1 MTLCPTPDCNKALE
15 HDAIMCGDCFTR
27 TPKHLYR
34 FLVRMRLAAR
44 RTAKPEDQKELHE
57 RFEANL
63 NAICRTIKVEGKR
76 RAKA

>member
-1 MTLCPTPDCNKALE
+1 MTNCPTPDCTTTLE
-15 HDAIMCGDCFTR
+15 NDAIMCGDCYTR
-27 TPKHLYR
+27 TPRHLYR

-44 RTAKPEDQKELHE
+44 RAAKPEEQKELNE

-63 NAICRTIKVEGKR
+63 KAISRTIKIEGKR